1 MLLTMFFVKRETEK
15 QISLLQNKN
24 AQQLVEAIGLNVE
37 SQYKNLIF
45 HKQVLLKQKK
55 EKINN
60 IVHVALGIVEE
71 SYKNYK
77 EGWLTEEEA
86 KQRARDD
93 IKQMCYSN
101 EVDYIW
107 INDTG
112 RPIPR
117 MLMYPENPELDGQ
130 LLSNPGFNSALGL
143 KKNFFAATVDVV
155 LQDGEGYVDYFWPKA
170 NKDGETAIQPKL
182 AYVKLF
188 REWNWVIGT
197 GIYVDDIEEDT
208 KKQINSILTTLRETF
223 SKMVIGKSGYMY
235 LFNGSNNLLV
245 HPSLTLGDS
254 SNLINP
260 VTRNPMLEDLIAAAK
275 TPAKSLEYIWD
286 KPPLHKGEYRFWK
299 KSHITYFEPLDWYIA
314 STVYTDEIEA
324 PAIEITRYIFFLSIC
339 ILVFA
344 FILSLL
350 LSRHLTSPLQLLT
363 AAAQK
368 IDYDSMADAAIP
380 VTGSIETRRLGSIM
394 NKTLE
399 SIRAA
404 VRSKEEL
411 FETKLSLELRLHQA
425 EKLESVGRLAAG
437 IAHEINT
444 PTQYVGTNIDFLN
457 DASKDISELLEQLTK
472 LIATAHRNGN
482 LEDDFADTVKEY
494 FETADWEFLQ
504 EEIPKALLQS
514 QEGLR
519 RISKIVSA
527 MKNFSHPGS
536 GELESSDIN
545 IGIQST
551 VTLATNEWK
560 YAAEMEMQLEDDLP
574 LVLCYPDE
582 LNQVFLNMVINS
594 AHAIAAHNQKS
605 GREKGLIT
613 IQTEKIGKHVQIRI
627 SDSGGGM
634 PDAVV
639 DKIFEPFYTT
649 KEVGKGTGQGL
660 AIAHDVIVNKHH
672 GSIDV
677 QTELGQGTTFIISLP
692 IAPPS

>member
-1 MLLTMFFVKRETEK
+1 
-15 QISLLQNKN
+15 
-24 AQQLVEAIGLNVE
+24 
-37 SQYKNLIF
+37 
-45 HKQVLLKQKK
+45 
-55 EKINN
+55 
-60 IVHVALGIVEE
+60 
-71 SYKNYK
+71 
-77 EGWLTEEEA
+77 
-86 KQRARDD
+86 
-93 IKQMCYSN
+93 
-101 EVDYIW
+101 
-107 INDTG
+107 
-112 RPIPR
+112 
-117 MLMYPENPELDGQ
+117 
-130 LLSNPGFNSALGL
+130 
-143 KKNFFAATVDVV
+143 
-155 LQDGEGYVDYFWPKA
+155 
-170 NKDGETAIQPKL
+170 
-182 AYVKLF
+182 
-188 REWNWVIGT
+188 
-197 GIYVDDIEEDT
+197 
-208 KKQINSILTTLRETF
+208 
-223 SKMVIGKSGYMY
+223 
-235 LFNGSNNLLV
+235 
-245 HPSLTLGDS
+245 
-254 SNLINP
+254 
-260 VTRNPMLEDLIAAAK
+260 
-275 TPAKSLEYIWD
+275 
-286 KPPLHKGEYRFWK
+286 
-299 KSHITYFEPLDWYIA
+299 
-314 STVYTDEIEA
+314 
-324 PAIEITRYIFFLSIC
+324 
-339 ILVFA
+339 
-344 FILSLL
+344 
-350 LSRHLTSPLQLLT
+350 
-363 AAAQK
+363 
-368 IDYDSMADAAIP
+368 
-380 VTGSIETRRLGSIM
+380 
-394 NKTLE
+394 
-399 SIRAA
+399 
-404 VRSKEEL
+404 
-411 FETKLSLELRLHQA
+411 
-425 EKLESVGRLAAG
+425 

-536 GELESSDIN
+536 GKLESSDIN

-560 YAAEMEMQLEDDLP
+560 YAAEMKMQLEDDLP

-639 DKIFEPFYTT
+639 EKIFEPFYTT